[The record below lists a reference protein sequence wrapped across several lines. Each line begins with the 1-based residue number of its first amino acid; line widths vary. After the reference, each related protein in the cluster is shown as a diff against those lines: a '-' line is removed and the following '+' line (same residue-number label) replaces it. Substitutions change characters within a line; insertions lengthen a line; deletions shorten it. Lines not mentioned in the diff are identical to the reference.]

1 MEIFEELAQDV
12 IQICAASLKMALAE
26 ISATQGSLHGSLCLV
41 KHLLTLREQ
50 IAPFEIQF
58 AQTSKALDFTSSA
71 DAMNELLADTSTLFR
86 FSNPNGI
93 EALFVRGIPHI
104 HETTAVLKKSCTS

>member
-1 MEIFEELAQDV
+1 M
-12 IQICAASLKMALAE
+12 ASVE
-26 ISATQGSLHGSLCLV
+26 TSATQGSLHGSLCLV

-71 DAMNELLADTSTLFR
+71 DAMNELLADTQRCFASRTRL
-86 FSNPNGI
+86 
-93 EALFVRGIPHI
+93 AL
-104 HETTAVLKKSCTS
+104 